1 MITSQNDTAPKHSRQ
16 RYYGP
21 SREALE
27 AGGGPPRRDSREPT
41 AAEDGGLRG
50 TVANLHTD
58 SDLTPGSYAGGR
70 QLGVCKTGIEP
81 QASGSLRQDTS
92 SPKRIPFAHDLKHE
106 RLSWPKGL
114 EEPLSVTSSYDGTA
128 TSGRWR
134 PPSRYRLSCPSRP
147 PCRRG

>member
-1 MITSQNDTAPKHSRQ
+1 MPGKLTEGVDEETKPKGEITQDPKPDVQPQDRLITSQNDTAPKHSRQ

-58 SDLTPGSYAGGR
+58 SDLTSGSYAGDANWAFVR
-70 QLGVCKTGIEP
+70 LG
-81 QASGSLRQDTS
+81 
-92 SPKRIPFAHDLKHE
+92 
-106 RLSWPKGL
+106 
-114 EEPLSVTSSYDGTA
+114 
-128 TSGRWR
+128 
-134 PPSRYRLSCPSRP
+134 
-147 PCRRG
+147 